1 MTMQTRI
8 QLYYIHSTIK
18 RFNIYKDIIHKLMT
32 YSWHIVNYLL
42 MNYNLSKN
50 KTYDVKHIGRET
62 KLTEKKQNNIP
73 ERKPAD

>member
-1 MTMQTRI
+1 
-8 QLYYIHSTIK
+8 
-18 RFNIYKDIIHKLMT
+18 MT

-50 KTYDVKHIGRET
+50 KTYDVRDIGRET